1 MLNKYVLSVKQN
13 DIAILTLP
21 RGVNSKTE
29 TGAPGEASLA
39 ELRIELL
46 GVQSRKVHCRA
57 EKGLFLTS
65 DLLTSRYILISTVFF
80 IHFD

>member
-1 MLNKYVLSVKQN
+1 MVNKYVLSVKQK
-13 DIAILTLP
+13 DTTILTLP
-21 RGVNSKTE
+21 RVVNSKTE

-39 ELRIELL
+39 ELRVKLL
-46 GVQSRKVHCRA
+46 GVQSRKVHCDA
-57 EKGLFLTS
+57 EKSLFLTS